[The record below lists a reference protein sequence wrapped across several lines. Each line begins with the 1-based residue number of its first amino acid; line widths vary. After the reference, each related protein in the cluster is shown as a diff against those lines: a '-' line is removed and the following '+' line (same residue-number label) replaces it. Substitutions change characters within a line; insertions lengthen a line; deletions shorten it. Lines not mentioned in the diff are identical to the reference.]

1 MLTTPT
7 VPVTPPNNP
16 PNNTTDNTSPQTP
29 PTEAPRIPDA
39 PSVVPM
45 DERELNESVGSRARR
60 GVVALLESQTIGE
73 ALAALRTADLSDEIV
88 YFYAVDAEHRLVGVV
103 PTRRLLMSRSYD
115 RISEIMIHDVV
126 SVFEGLSVREACTL
140 LVNHRLLALP
150 VVDSERR
157 LVGAVDVSLFTG
169 EMAGI
174 SARRSAENV
183 FQLIGIH
190 VARPSATP
198 WHGFTDR
205 FPWLMCNICGGL
217 ACAVLTGR
225 YEKFLDQTI
234 VLALFIPIVLT
245 LSESVSIQ
253 SMSITLQGLDRAK
266 IDWRMILRCLRT
278 EFFTSIL
285 LGGAAGAI
293 VAGVSLIWKRQLIV
307 SAAIGGSIWCAVV
320 TACLLGV
327 LLPTIVR
334 MFGRDPKIAAG
345 PVVLATADVAT
356 LLFYFNLASLILHR

>member
-1 MLTTPT
+1 MLTSPT
-7 VPVTPPNNP
+7 LSVSAPIAPAPPAA
-16 PNNTTDNTSPQTP
+16 PNLQ
-29 PTEAPRIPDA
+29 
-39 PSVVPM
+39 PM
-45 DERELNESVGSRARR
+45 HERELRELVGARARR
-60 GVVALLESQTIGE
+60 DVVTLLESQTIGE
-73 ALAALRTADLSDEIV
+73 ALAALRSADFSDEIV
-88 YFYAVDAEHRLVGVV
+88 YFYAVDADRGLVGVV

-115 RISEIMIHDVV
+115 RISEIMIRDVV
-126 SVFEGLSVREACTL
+126 SVFEGVTVREACSL
-140 LVNHRLLALP
+140 LVGHRLLALP
-150 VVDSERR
+150 LVDGQGR

-190 VARPSATP
+190 VARPSASP
-198 WHGFTDR
+198 WAGFKDR
-205 FPWLMCNICGGL
+205 FPWLLCNISGGL
-217 ACAVLTGR
+217 VCAALTSR

-245 LSESVSIQ
+245 LAESVSIQ
-253 SMSITLQGLDRAK
+253 AMSITLQGLDRAR
-266 IDWRMILRCLRT
+266 IDWRMIFRCLRN

-285 LGGAAGAI
+285 LGGAAGSL
-293 VAGVSLIWKRQLIV
+293 VALVSLIWKRQTVISL
-307 SAAIGGSIWCAVV
+307 AIGGSIWCAVV

-327 LLPTIVR
+327 LLPTAVR
-334 MFGRDPKIAAG
+334 LFGRDPKIAAG